1 MTLLASFSLAHKR
14 SSFANFDTNE
24 LQSGLDPRRE
34 DTKNY
39 VTFVYIPG
47 TPFRRGIHKQ
57 LKPSSAFHKK
67 WFARISFFSSN
78 YGEC

>member
-14 SSFANFDTNE
+14 SSFANFATNE

-39 VTFVYIPG
+39 ETFVYIPG
-47 TPFRRGIHKQ
+47 TPFHRGIHKQ
-57 LKPSSAFHKK
+57 LKPSSAFHRKG
-67 WFARISFFSSN
+67 FARISFFSSN
-78 YGEC
+78 YGEY

>member
-14 SSFANFDTNE
+14 SSFANFATSK

-39 VTFVYIPG
+39 ETFVYIPG
-47 TPFRRGIHKQ
+47 TPFHRGIHKQ

-67 WFARISFFSSN
+67 GFVRISFFSSN
-78 YGEC
+78 YGEY